1 MTDQGAIDTILS
13 QERCFCLHGAYK
25 DCNSQCPIREA
36 LDHMIAVTKHHEDEV
51 YKAFQAGYDEAREAY
66 DGTGPDAEYDD
77 EDYEEES
84 GSDIG

>member
-1 MTDQGAIDTILS
+1 MTDREAVATILS
-13 QERCFCLHGAYK
+13 QETCFCLHGAFK
-25 DCNSQCPIREA
+25 DCNSQCAIREA
-36 LDHMIAVTKHHEDEV
+36 LDHMIVITKHHEDEV

-84 GSDIG
+84 GRDIG